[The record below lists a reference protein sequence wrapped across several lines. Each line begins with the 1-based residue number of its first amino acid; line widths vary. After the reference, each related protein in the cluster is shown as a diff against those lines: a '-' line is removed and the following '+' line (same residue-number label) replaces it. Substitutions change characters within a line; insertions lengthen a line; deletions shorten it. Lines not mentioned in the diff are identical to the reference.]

1 MKIALDAMGGDRGVT
16 VTVKGAVDAVK
27 EFDVNVILVGKK
39 EDIKKELNKY
49 EYPKD
54 NIEIVN
60 ANEVIENEDKPVI
73 AIRRK
78 KNSSMVVGLNLVKKN
93 QADAFISSGNTGAL
107 LTGGIFVAGRIKGI
121 ERPAL
126 APVYPTDKGVSLLL
140 DAGANAECRPKY
152 LKQFAIMGS
161 IYAEKVLDIE
171 NPKVGLVNIG
181 VEEGKGNELV
191 KDTYD
196 LLKETDIN
204 FYGNLEAR
212 DIPKGYVDILL
223 TDGFVGNTVLKLT
236 EGLAQSIFS
245 NLKKEFMK
253 NTLTK
258 LGAFLLKPSFK
269 SFKEKLDYSEYGGAL
284 LLGLKG
290 AVIKAHGSSDA
301 VAIKNAIRQAKIFTE
316 RDVVNKIKE
325 EINKTGGEKTE

>member
-1 MKIALDAMGGDRGVT
+1 MKIALDAMGGDKGVT
-16 VTVKGAVDAVK
+16 VTVKGAVDAIK
-27 EFDVNVILVGKK
+27 ELDINVILVGKK
-39 EDIKKELNKY
+39 EDIEKELNKY

-54 NIEIVN
+54 NLEIVN
-60 ANEVIENEDKPVI
+60 ANEIIENEDKPVI

-78 KNSSMVVGLNLVKKN
+78 KISSMVVGLNLVKKN

-107 LTGGIFVAGRIKGI
+107 LAGGIFVAGRIKGI

-140 DAGANAECRPKY
+140 DAGANAECRPKN

-191 KDTYD
+191 KDTYN
-196 LLKETDIN
+196 LLKEADIN

-245 NLKKEFMK
+245 TLKKEFMK

-258 LGAFLLKPSFK
+258 IGALLLKPSFK
-269 SFKEKLDYSEYGGAL
+269 SFKDKLDYSEYGGAL

-316 RDVVNKIKE
+316 RDVVNKIKQ